1 MIAVVQ
7 MLLRRTEVAGARL
20 VTVTR
25 NVWGQHGA
33 VADNSAMQAPQW
45 GLARVIAL
53 EHPEFRCL
61 AIDVADEALRSMS
74 ALAREIV
81 ADERETD
88 VALGASSRRVA
99 RLTELPLPALKAPY
113 TAQPGK
119 TYLVTGGLGALGL
132 RLAEWLAER
141 GARSL
146 ALIGRRG
153 RVETEPQRATLAGLE
168 ARGVRVRVESCD
180 VTDAAALGEVINSLT
195 EGGTQLCGVYHLA
208 GQVDDATLSTLTL
221 DRLHRVIRPKLLG
234 AWNLHRLTQ
243 GMPLDCFVMFSSV
256 ASLFGTAGQGNYAA
270 ANAFLDALAHQRR
283 AQGLAALSI
292 NWGPW
297 AEAGMAAR
305 LGEEAARRRAA
316 HGIGDI
322 APEAGLR
329 MMERLLS
336 DPGVTQAMVSPIDW
350 RKFLAGG
357 ARPFFETVGE
367 RRRPQVESDVLSR
380 LKQSPPDKRQLV
392 LTTYVATQV
401 AKAVG
406 LASADVISPD
416 QRFMDLGID
425 SLIAIELR
433 NRLQSNLGVDIP
445 LQNFAGATSL
455 AQLVSLL
462 LEQLT
467 LARVATAPPGRIG
480 EDMEEMTL

>member
-1 MIAVVQ
+1 
-7 MLLRRTEVAGARL
+7 
-20 VTVTR
+20 
-25 NVWGQHGA
+25 
-33 VADNSAMQAPQW
+33 
-45 GLARVIAL
+45 
-53 EHPEFRCL
+53 
-61 AIDVADEALRSMS
+61 
-74 ALAREIV
+74 
-81 ADERETD
+81 
-88 VALGASSRRVA
+88 
-99 RLTELPLPALKAPY
+99 
-113 TAQPGK
+113 
-119 TYLVTGGLGALGL
+119 
-132 RLAEWLAER
+132 
-141 GARSL
+141 
-146 ALIGRRG
+146 
-153 RVETEPQRATLAGLE
+153 
-168 ARGVRVRVESCD
+168 
-180 VTDAAALGEVINSLT
+180 LT
-195 EGGTQLCGVYHLA
+195 EGGTQLGGVYHLA

-221 DRLHRVIRPKLLG
+221 DQLHRVIRPKLLG

-316 HGIGDI
+316 DGIGDI

-336 DPGVTQAMVSPIDW
+336 DQGVTQAMVSPIDW

-392 LTTYVATQV
+392 LTSYVATQV

-445 LQNFAGATSL
+445 LQNFVGATSL

-467 LARVATAPPGRIG
+467 LASVATALPGRIG